1 MFVHR
6 TLVRTLALSQ
16 GDVKI
21 FGPRGPPV
29 FELRNFQLL
38 GKRQSCS
45 NTERYDHLGCLTLDY
60 YLQVPKTPAP
70 SAFAD
75 SPDFVV
81 SLARGLE
88 IIKAFGVSGE
98 ASVAQSNMRVA
109 DAMTL
114 SEVAEK
120 TGLARAVVR
129 RFLYTLAELGYVTT
143 DGKYFRLTAKI
154 LDLGFAY
161 LSSFSLPKLAERFL
175 EEVTLETKES
185 SSASVLDGQEI
196 VYVARVQTRR
206 IMSVSLGIGS
216 RLPAFCTSMGRVLL
230 AHLPAEALQQYL
242 KTVKFDRFTEK
253 TIVEPEAL
261 RKELNVVAKQGFAL
275 VDQELEIGLR
285 SLAVPV
291 FSGGGRAVA
300 AINIGTQAAR
310 TTKAQIVQEFLPALR
325 KAAKNIS
332 SCLGHL

>member
-1 MFVHR
+1 MR
-6 TLVRTLALSQ
+6 PTDAL
-16 GDVKI
+16 
-21 FGPRGPPV
+21 
-29 FELRNFQLL
+29 
-38 GKRQSCS
+38 
-45 NTERYDHLGCLTLDY
+45 
-60 YLQVPKTPAP
+60 
-70 SAFAD
+70 
-75 SPDFVV
+75 
-81 SLARGLE
+81 
-88 IIKAFGVSGE
+88 
-98 ASVAQSNMRVA
+98 
-109 DAMTL
+109 TL

-129 RFLYTLAELGYVTT
+129 RFLYTLVELGYVIT

-154 LDLGFAY
+154 LDLGYAY
-161 LSSFSLPKLAERFL
+161 LSSFSLPKIAERFL

-185 SSASVLDGQEI
+185 SSASVLDGHEI

-206 IMSVSLGIGS
+206 IMSVSLAIGS

-230 AHLPAEALQQYL
+230 AHLPAETLEKYFKNL
-242 KTVKFDRFTEK
+242 KFQRFTEK
-253 TIVEPEAL
+253 TICDPEDL
-261 RKELNVVAKQGFAL
+261 RKELNTVFKQGYAL

-291 FSGGGRAVA
+291 FASRTRAVA

-310 TTKAQIVQEFLPALR
+310 TSKTQVLQQFLPVLR

>member
-1 MFVHR
+1 MQY
-6 TLVRTLALSQ
+6 VRIPNSLTAA
-16 GDVKI
+16 
-21 FGPRGPPV
+21 GPC
-29 FELRNFQLL
+29 LRLPLIIN
-38 GKRQSCS
+38 QS
-45 NTERYDHLGCLTLDY
+45 N
-60 YLQVPKTPAP
+60 VPKNFV
-70 SAFAD
+70 SFAD

-81 SLARGLE
+81 SLARGLD
-88 IIKAFGVSGE
+88 IIKAFG
-98 ASVAQSNMRVA
+98 ASLPDSERPSNMRPS
-109 DAMTL
+109 DALTL
-114 SEVAEK
+114 SEVSEK

-129 RFLYTLAELGYVTT
+129 RFLYTLVELGYVIT

-154 LDLGFAY
+154 LDLGYAY
-161 LSSFSLPKLAERFL
+161 LSSFSLPKIAERFL
-175 EEVTLETKES
+175 EEVTIETKES
-185 SSASVLDGQEI
+185 SSASVLDGDQI

-230 AHLPAEALQQYL
+230 AHLPADQLEKYL
-242 KTVKFDRFTEK
+242 KNAKFQRFTEK
-253 TIVEPEAL
+253 TISDPEAL
-261 RKELNVVAKQGFAL
+261 RKELSSVFKQGYAL

-291 FSGGGRAVA
+291 FAGGARAVA

-310 TTKAQIVQEFLPALR
+310 ITKSEVLQQFLPVLR

>member
-1 MFVHR
+1 
-6 TLVRTLALSQ
+6 
-16 GDVKI
+16 
-21 FGPRGPPV
+21 
-29 FELRNFQLL
+29 
-38 GKRQSCS
+38 
-45 NTERYDHLGCLTLDY
+45 
-60 YLQVPKTPAP
+60 VPKKISPA
-70 SAFAD
+70 SFAD

-81 SLARGLE
+81 SLARGLD
-88 IIKAFGVSGE
+88 IIKAFAVSEPGPDLPT
-98 ASVAQSNMRVA
+98 NMRPA

-129 RFLYTLAELGYVTT
+129 RFLYTLVELGYVIT

-161 LSSFSLPKLAERFL
+161 LSSFSLPKIAERFL
-175 EEVTLETKES
+175 EEVTLETMES
-185 SSASVLDGQEI
+185 SSASVLDGHDI

-230 AHLPAEALQQYL
+230 AHLPAELLDQYF
-242 KTVKFDRFTEK
+242 KTAKLSAFTEK
-253 TIVEPEAL
+253 TIYQPEAL
-261 RKELNVVAKQGFAL
+261 RKELSSVAKLGFAL
-275 VDQELEIGLR
+275 IDQELELGLR

-291 FSGGGRAVA
+291 FGGRGRAVA
-300 AINIGTQAAR
+300 AINVGTQAAR
-310 TTKAQIVQEFLPALR
+310 TTKTQLLQEYLPVLR

>member
-1 MFVHR
+1 VRFLRWREPGVPAKFGCVVV
-6 TLVRTLALSQ
+6 LVWVRIRCVRIPNSLTAA
-16 GDVKI
+16 
-21 FGPRGPPV
+21 GPC
-29 FELRNFQLL
+29 LR
-38 GKRQSCS
+38 
-45 NTERYDHLGCLTLDY
+45 LTLIIN
-60 YLQVPKTPAP
+60 QSNVPKN
-70 SAFAD
+70 SVSFAD

-81 SLARGLE
+81 SLARGLD
-88 IIKAFGVSGE
+88 IIKAFGTSE
-98 ASVAQSNMRVA
+98 RNSERPSSMRPP
-109 DAMTL
+109 DALTL
-114 SEVAEK
+114 SEVAER

-129 RFLYTLAELGYVTT
+129 RFLYTLVELGYVIT

-154 LDLGFAY
+154 LDLGYAY
-161 LSSFSLPKLAERFL
+161 LSSFSLPKIAERFL

-185 SSASVLDGQEI
+185 SSASVLDEDEI

-206 IMSVSLGIGS
+206 IMSVSLSIGS

-230 AHLPAEALQQYL
+230 AHLPAEMLEKYL
-242 KTVKFDRFTEK
+242 KVTKFQRFTEK
-253 TIVEPEAL
+253 TISDPEAL
-261 RKELNVVAKQGFAL
+261 RKELSSVFKQGYAL

-291 FSGGGRAVA
+291 FAGGGRAVA

-310 TTKAQIVQEFLPALR
+310 ISKSEVLQQFLPVLR

>member
-1 MFVHR
+1 
-6 TLVRTLALSQ
+6 
-16 GDVKI
+16 
-21 FGPRGPPV
+21 
-29 FELRNFQLL
+29 LRNLWLL
-38 GKRQSCS
+38 GNRQSCS
-45 NTERYDHLGCLTLDY
+45 NTERHDHQGFLTLDY
-60 YLQVPKTPAP
+60 YLQVPKTSAP
-70 SAFAD
+70 LTFAD

-88 IIKAFGVSGE
+88 IIKAFGLLGE
-98 ASVAQSNMRVA
+98 GSIAQSNMRVA

-114 SEVAEK
+114 SEVAER

-230 AHLPAEALQQYL
+230 AHLPAEAIQQYL
-242 KTVKFDRFTEK
+242 KTAKLDRFTEK
-253 TIVEPEAL
+253 TVIEPEAL
-261 RKELNVVAKQGFAL
+261 RKELNMVAKQGFAL

-291 FSGGGRAVA
+291 FAGGGRAVA

-310 TTKAQIVQEFLPALR
+310 TTKAQLLQQFLPALR

>member
-1 MFVHR
+1 
-6 TLVRTLALSQ
+6 
-16 GDVKI
+16 
-21 FGPRGPPV
+21 
-29 FELRNFQLL
+29 LR
-38 GKRQSCS
+38 
-45 NTERYDHLGCLTLDY
+45 LTLIIN
-60 YLQVPKTPAP
+60 QSNVPKN
-70 SAFAD
+70 SVSFAD

-81 SLARGLE
+81 SLARGLD
-88 IIKAFGVSGE
+88 IIKAFGTSE
-98 ASVAQSNMRVA
+98 RNSERPSNMRPP
-109 DAMTL
+109 DALTL
-114 SEVAEK
+114 SEVAER

-129 RFLYTLAELGYVTT
+129 RFLYTLVELGYVIT

-154 LDLGFAY
+154 LDLGYAY
-161 LSSFSLPKLAERFL
+161 LSSFSLPKIAERFL

-185 SSASVLDGQEI
+185 SSASVLDEDEI

-206 IMSVSLGIGS
+206 IMSVSLSIGS

-230 AHLPAEALQQYL
+230 AHLPAEMLEKYL
-242 KTVKFDRFTEK
+242 KVTKFQRFTEK
-253 TIVEPEAL
+253 TISDPEAL
-261 RKELNVVAKQGFAL
+261 RKELSSVFKQGYAL

-291 FSGGGRAVA
+291 FAGGGRAVA

-310 TTKAQIVQEFLPALR
+310 ISKSEVLQQFLPVLR